1 MKIAQVLN
9 NLRLVFTQ
17 DFFFFKFD
25 YPSWSF
31 TVELHFKSEDVLK
44 FEKKKWLK
52 YMNKMIKNLYY

>member
-17 DFFFFKFD
+17 DFFFFLSLIIQAD
-25 YPSWSF
+25 LSLWSYI
-31 TVELHFKSEDVLK
+31 LK
-44 FEKKKWLK
+44 VRMSSNLKKKWLK